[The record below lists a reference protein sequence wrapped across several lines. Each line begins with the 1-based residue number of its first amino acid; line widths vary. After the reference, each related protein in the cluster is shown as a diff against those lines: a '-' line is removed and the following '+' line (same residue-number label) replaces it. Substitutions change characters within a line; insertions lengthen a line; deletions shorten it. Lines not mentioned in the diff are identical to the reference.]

1 MCVCILH
8 AHTQNTLYHTHQTPY
23 IIHNPHHIPT
33 PNTPHTFSPLSPSLS
48 HYRNA
53 HHAQESSQVSGHC
66 TVSNVTFYRL
76 LRCLFCFPFL
86 FSSTLLTSLCPSL
99 PRISYSPGYLW
110 THYIPKDDL
119 EFLLLLTPPLHLPNA
134 EVNAHA
140 STAGLGGTGDHAQG
154 CLCARDVLCHLSY
167 IPSCFLVLNLQSA
180 AQANHKLAGILLP
193 APKR

>member
-1 MCVCILH
+1 MRVCILH
-8 AHTQNTLYHTHQTPY
+8 AHTQNTRHHTSYITHTTYPHQTHHTH
-23 IIHNPHHIPT
+23 
-33 PNTPHTFSPLSPSLS
+33 SLLSPFLPLTTET
-48 HYRNA
+48 HTMHKKAARYL
-53 HHAQESSQVSGHC
+53 GHC

-76 LRCLFCFPFL
+76 LCCLFSFPFL

-119 EFLLLLTPPLHLPNA
+119 EFLLLLIPPLHLPNA

-154 CLCARDVLCHLSY
+154 CLCARDVPCHLSY
-167 IPSCFLVLNLQSA
+167 IPSCFLALTLQSA
-180 AQANHKLAGILLP
+180 AQANRKLAGILLS